1 MQLARAYAAIASGGY
16 LKPVSFLNQE
26 NPPQG
31 ERIMSAETAAAVRK
45 MMQRVVSLKGTG
57 KQAKVA
63 NYSVAG
69 KTGTVHKFTAGGYA
83 EDRYLSIFTGMVPA
97 EDPRLVM
104 VVMID
109 EPRNGEYFGGE
120 VSAPVF
126 SKVMAGAMRLLD
138 VPPDSVEAGRLV
150 LDTRGKDAE
159 HPEAKVSRQLNNAAA
174 GENT

>member
-1 MQLARAYAAIASGGY
+1 
-16 LKPVSFLNQE
+16 
-26 NPPQG
+26 
-31 ERIMSAETAAAVRK
+31 MSAETAANVRK
-45 MMQRVVSLKGTG
+45 MMQRVVSEKGTG

-97 EDPRLVM
+97 EDPKLVM

-138 VPPDSVEAGRLV
+138 VPPDNVEAGRLV
-150 LDTRGKDAE
+150 FDAHEQEAQPLDSTMSQRTIQA
-159 HPEAKVSRQLNNAAA
+159 SA